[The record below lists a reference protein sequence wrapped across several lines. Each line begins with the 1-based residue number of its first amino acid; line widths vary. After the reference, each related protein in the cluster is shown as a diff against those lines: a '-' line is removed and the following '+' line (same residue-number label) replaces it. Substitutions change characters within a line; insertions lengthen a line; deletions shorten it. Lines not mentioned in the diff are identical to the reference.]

1 MAGVYRGAFAA
12 QAALLIYLQ
21 VIEWVDLYPWNDIRG
36 GNSQEALDIALGVF
50 MLLAL
55 AATWRRWWPGLLVA
69 VLVYLAWMYLQIT
82 TFWVPYVVG
91 AAPRWQQIH
100 AANFSETVQWFPR
113 WDNHL
118 PPDASHFVLQLV
130 LLVALVMTAIALRQ
144 GYRERPAGRDPSR
157 SGRA

>member
-1 MAGVYRGAFAA
+1 MTSVYRGAFAA

-36 GNSQEALDIALGVF
+36 GNGQEALDIALGLL

-55 AATWRRWWPGLLVA
+55 AATRRRWWPGLLIA
-69 VLVYLAWMYLQIT
+69 VLVYLTWMALQVT

-91 AAPRWQQIH
+91 ASPRWQRIH
-100 AANFSETVQWFPR
+100 AANFSETVQWLPR
-113 WDNHL
+113 WDTHL

-130 LLVALVMTAIALRQ
+130 LLVALVVTAIALRQ
-144 GYRERPAGRDPSR
+144 GYRDRLTARAPA
-157 SGRA
+157 